1 MANILERALI
11 KLTGGREEDLDKEE
25 AERKKKEEETKVDPS
40 VDQAVKSIK
49 KRHKMISDI

>member
-1 MANILERALI
+1 MANIFEKALI

-25 AERKKKEEETKVDPS
+25 EERKKREKETKVDPS